1 MLLRN
6 ETTEHSNYLPLV
18 KMSESPHDKYN
29 MVEKYI
35 FDMVPPDELSVNG
48 EAIRIFQS
56 MAPQAQIEV
65 RYCLFYLLI

>member
-1 MLLRN
+1 MPLHRN
-6 ETTEHSNYLPLV
+6 KTTKHSNYLPLV

-48 EAIRIFQS
+48 QAIQIFQL
-56 MAPQAQIEV
+56 MASQAQIKV
-65 RYCLFYLLI
+65 ISFCFIY

>member
-1 MLLRN
+1 MSKY
-6 ETTEHSNYLPLV
+6 SNYLPLI

-48 EAIRIFQS
+48 QAICIFQL
-56 MAPQAQIEV
+56 MASQAQIKV
-65 RYCLFYLLI
+65 RFFLFYLLI